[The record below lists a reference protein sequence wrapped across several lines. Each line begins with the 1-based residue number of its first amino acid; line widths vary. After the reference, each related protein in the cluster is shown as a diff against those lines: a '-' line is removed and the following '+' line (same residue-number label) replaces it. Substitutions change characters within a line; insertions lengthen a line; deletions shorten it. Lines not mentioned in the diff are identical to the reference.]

1 MHELSIA
8 MSIVEVACE
17 EAERQGNPPVE
28 EVHLRMGSQAGL
40 VQDALLFSWP
50 LACEGTRI
58 AGAKLVVE
66 EAAGRELEVTG
77 IMVLTENDAASG

>member
-8 MSIVEVACE
+8 MSIVEAACE

-28 EVHLRMGSQAGL
+28 EVRLRIGSQAGV

-58 AGAKLVVE
+58 EGASLVVE

-77 IMVLTENDAASG
+77 IVVLTENDPAPG

>member
-17 EAERQGNPPVE
+17 EAERQGDQPVE
-28 EVHLRMGSQAGL
+28 EVHLRLGAQAG
-40 VQDALLFSWP
+40 VVPDALLFSWP

-58 AGAKLVVE
+58 QQSKLVLE

-77 IMVLTENDAASG
+77 IVIMVENDAAPG